1 MVVVELKLLS
11 REGIPSALAKG
22 ERYRLL
28 GQAWDAEKIY
38 LRVAFRKLTIRACL
52 DDDRKT

>member
-1 MVVVELKLLS
+1 MVELKLLS